1 MTDKRNNLDRLFAA
15 ARAETPVVTFGETRA
30 HVEAA
35 TNGRP
40 AKASD
45 ETLQP
50 NKQIH
55 GSTIMITTGIGII
68 TAGLI
73 GFLAWNTDAA
83 DRKNGEGPATE
94 TNRPAAVNAAPL
106 AAPAAKPEL
115 KGAKEDVR
123 SAELHGATAAT
134 IKNEGKKVA
143 AAGKDEKNEEGAAPA
158 GDNVTFG
165 LRMLELTTE
174 ELGRLGLQ
182 PDTAGVWIF
191 RNDGGLR
198 SGYQV
203 GMWGLQMP
211 SQPDVFRKAGTVYST
226 LQPVFITD
234 DLGNRRVE
242 WQDDASE
249 TERREAIANRI
260 REIEQERGA
269 PLSDE
274 ERFKL
279 ELELEAE
286 FADRRLADG
295 NFVPVLVRTGH
306 PYTEAD
312 KAARRW
318 RPDCIFWYEP
328 TAEFRAALP
337 EYARLQLERELRL
350 VSVFR
355 GKPHHESMDA
365 FLERQPLEI
374 RRGFDS
380 LMTGERTKQAIEM
393 IAGESYTGVLATASG
408 ALTSSSVM
416 PNPATG
422 HTVVHYTLG
431 TSREVSLALYDVRG
445 GLVRL
450 LNKGEMQSAGEHDM
464 RIELDDVAA
473 GIYLVVIS
481 TGKENAVQ
489 RVIVAE

>member
-15 ARAETPVVTFGETRA
+15 ARAETPAITFGETQAR
-30 HVEAA
+30 VEAA

-40 AKASD
+40 AQASD
-45 ETLQP
+45 RTLQT
-50 NKQIH
+50 NTHIH

-73 GFLAWNTDAA
+73 GFLAWNTDGA
-83 DRKNGEGPATE
+83 DRKTVQGPATE
-94 TNRPAAVNAAPL
+94 NNRPAVVNAAPL
-106 AAPAAKPEL
+106 APPAAKPEL
-115 KGAKEDVR
+115 QEPA
-123 SAELHGATAAT
+123 LAAT
-134 IKNEGKKVA
+134 KEEGKKA
-143 AAGKDEKNEEGAAPA
+143 AAGREEKNEEGAAPA
-158 GDNVTFG
+158 AENVGFG
-165 LRMLELTTE
+165 LRMLELTTA

-191 RNDGGLR
+191 SNDGGVR
-198 SGYQV
+198 SGYQISMS
-203 GMWGLQMP
+203 GIQMP
-211 SQPDVFRKAGTVYST
+211 PQPDVFRKSGTIYST

-249 TERREAIANRI
+249 TERQETIAKRI
-260 REIEQERGA
+260 QEIEQERGA

-279 ELELEAE
+279 QMELEAE
-286 FADRRLADG
+286 LADRRLADG

-328 TAEFRAALP
+328 TPEFLAALP
-337 EYARLQLERELRL
+337 EYAQRQLELELRL

-365 FLERQPLEI
+365 FVERQPLEI

-380 LMTGERTKQAIEM
+380 LMTGESTKEAVEV

-408 ALTSSSVM
+408 ALTSTSVM

-422 HTVVHYTLG
+422 HTVVRYTLG
-431 TSREVSLALYDVRG
+431 TPRQVSLALYDVRG

-450 LNKGEMQSAGEHDM
+450 LDKGEIQSAGEHSM
-464 RIELDDVAA
+464 RVELDDVAA

>member
-15 ARAETPVVTFGETRA
+15 ARTESPVITFGETRA

-40 AKASD
+40 AEASD
-45 ETLQP
+45 GTLHT

-73 GFLAWNTDAA
+73 GFLAWNTDGA
-83 DRKNGEGPATE
+83 DSKTGQGPATE
-94 TNRPAAVNAAPL
+94 NNRPAVVNAAPR
-106 AAPAAKPEL
+106 AAKPEL
-115 KGAKEDVR
+115 QEPAI
-123 SAELHGATAAT
+123 AAT
-134 IKNEGKKVA
+134 KEEGKNIT
-143 AAGKDEKNEEGAAPA
+143 AGREEKNEKGAAPA
-158 GDNVTFG
+158 AENVGFG
-165 LRMLELTTE
+165 LRMLELTAE

-191 RNDGGLR
+191 RNEGGLR

-203 GMWGLQMP
+203 GMWGIQMP
-211 SQPDVFRKAGTVYST
+211 SQPDVFRKAGTTYST

-249 TERREAIANRI
+249 TERQETIAKRI
-260 REIEQERGA
+260 QEIEQERGA

-279 ELELEAE
+279 EMELEAE
-286 FADRRLADG
+286 LADRRLADG
-295 NFVPVLVRTGH
+295 NFVPVLVRTGRA
-306 PYTEAD
+306 YTEAD
-312 KAARRW
+312 KAAHRW

-328 TAEFRAALP
+328 TPEFLAALP
-337 EYARLQLERELRL
+337 EHARGQLELEIRL

-365 FLERQPLEI
+365 FVERQPLEI

-380 LMTGERTKQAIEM
+380 LMTGESTKEAVEG
-393 IAGESYTGVLATASG
+393 IAGESYTGVLATVSG
-408 ALTSSSVM
+408 ALTSTSVM

-422 HTVVHYTLG
+422 HTVVHYTLQ
-431 TSREVSLALYDVRG
+431 TPRRVSLALYDVRG
-445 GLVRL
+445 GLVRSL
-450 LNKGEMQSAGEHDM
+450 DKGEMHSAGEHSA
-464 RIELDDVAA
+464 RIELNDVAA